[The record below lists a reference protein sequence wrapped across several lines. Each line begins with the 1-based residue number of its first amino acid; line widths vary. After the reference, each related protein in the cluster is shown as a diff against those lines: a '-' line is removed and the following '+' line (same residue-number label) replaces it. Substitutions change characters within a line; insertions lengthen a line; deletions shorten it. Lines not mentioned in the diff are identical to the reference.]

1 MAVELTPIEQLQR
14 LQEQVEKSG
23 KLLEAAYSQI
33 DEGVIN
39 SAEVK
44 WTEDVTLFGNTVNGL
59 LDQDYSLSIEKLG
72 ISPGIFAL
80 FNFIRTKDE
89 YINALIQ
96 QNIQQPAAGQ
106 DAAQDN
112 LLNLLKM
119 QVVYRLR
126 EAPNYVLQYSA
137 RIPYIKKLMVE
148 FNIQSSI
155 TGDSLPVL
163 DPIPTKTPLGTP
175 GTPGGPPGG
184 TPGSTPGSTP
194 PGTPRS
200 SGGTSVAP
208 SLLSQKGKELS
219 AKLHKKQLFK
229 TCPPVKRNPLM
240 EGDACND
247 KGDWAMRGKYLK
259 QNDYDCVISD
269 VTFENDED
277 NFASKGT
284 VDVMCEKAG
293 LPTYVVRFKK
303 LFQMKL
309 QTAEKDAE
317 MQKLLDLMD
326 RLENISQFVKFVETT
341 AKTPDKVKW
350 CAVNAGAPAIPVI
363 SSVQAAGQKLTF
375 VVTRSRDLASNET
388 KRIVVE
394 SSKVRTSPNSQ
405 HIVIQTGPQ
414 AYSVF
419 EIQPDMSKF
428 KLSPV
433 DLEQLQ
439 SIIKQNA

>member
-1 MAVELTPIEQLQR
+1 MAPPTISLKGEEL
-14 LQEQVEKSG
+14 S
-23 KLLEAAYSQI
+23 
-33 DEGVIN
+33 
-39 SAEVK
+39 
-44 WTEDVTLFGNTVNGL
+44 
-59 LDQDYSLSIEKLG
+59 EKL
-72 ISPGIFAL
+72 
-80 FNFIRTKDE
+80 R
-89 YINALIQ
+89 
-96 QNIQQPAAGQ
+96 
-106 DAAQDN
+106 
-112 LLNLLKM
+112 
-119 QVVYRLR
+119 
-126 EAPNYVLQYSA
+126 
-137 RIPYIKKLMVE
+137 KK
-148 FNIQSSI
+148 
-155 TGDSLPVL
+155 
-163 DPIPTKTPLGTP
+163 
-175 GTPGGPPGG
+175 
-184 TPGSTPGSTP
+184 
-194 PGTPRS
+194 
-200 SGGTSVAP
+200 
-208 SLLSQKGKELS
+208 
-219 AKLHKKQLFK
+219 HLFK

-240 EGDACND
+240 EGDACTD

-259 QNDYDCVISD
+259 TNDYDCVISD

-293 LPTYVVRFKK
+293 LPTYVVRFKR

-309 QTAEKDAE
+309 QDKEKDAE

-326 RLENISQFVKFVETT
+326 KLENISQFVKFVETT